1 MVDQAGRVRSLSQNE
16 YYHLCGFNDTTHI
29 RKAHQAKYA
38 DTHKVMTELDS
49 LKTGDMP
56 KFLTACRK
64 RVQHYDAMNNFYN
77 KGLWSSKMKFRCYRK
92 KQQAFSEI
100 TKMFNHGSNKYNTG
114 ASTNVKKSAKNSSSY
129 SRPLSVFD

>member
-1 MVDQAGRVRSLSQNE
+1 MVDQAGRVRSSSQKE
-16 YYHLCGFNDTTHI
+16 YYHLCGFDDATHI
-29 RKAHQAKYA
+29 RKVHQAKYA
-38 DTHKVMTELDS
+38 DTHKIMTELDS

-64 RVQHYDAMNNFYN
+64 RVQHYNAMNNFYN
-77 KGLWSSKMKFRCYRK
+77 RGLY
-92 KQQAFSEI
+92 EI
-100 TKMFNHGSNKYNTG
+100 TKMFTHGSNKYNTG